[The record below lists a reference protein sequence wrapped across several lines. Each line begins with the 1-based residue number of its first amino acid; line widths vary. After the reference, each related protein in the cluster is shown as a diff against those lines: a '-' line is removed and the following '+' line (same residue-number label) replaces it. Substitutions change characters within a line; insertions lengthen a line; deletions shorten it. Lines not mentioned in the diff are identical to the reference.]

1 MKVIGRYTHSVN
13 GRDAITEKNL
23 IPTEGLN
30 HFLGVTL
37 GAVSKNTTWYLALF
51 EGNVSPAA
59 TWTGANFT
67 ANSTENTSETEGYSG
82 SNRLTWTP
90 GTAASG
96 TISNSSN
103 VASFTIATAS
113 SVVIYGA
120 ALLSA
125 QGRGAT
131 TGTLASAIRF
141 ASPRTLSNGDVLQL
155 TYEVQ
160 LTDS

>member
-1 MKVIGRYTHSVN
+1 MKAIGRYTHSVN
-13 GRDAITEKNL
+13 GLDPITEYNL
-23 IPTEGLN
+23 IPTEGLE
-30 HFLGVTL
+30 HFLDVTL
-37 GAVSKNTTWYLALF
+37 GGASQLTTWYLALF

-67 ANSTENTSETEGYSG
+67 ANATENTSETEGYSG

-90 GTAASG
+90 DAVASG
-96 TISNSSN
+96 KISNAGT
-103 VASFTIATAS
+103 VASFTFSTAS

-131 TGTLASAIRF
+131 SGVLASAIRF
-141 ASPRTLSNGDVLQL
+141 ASARTLNDGDVLQL
-155 TYEVQ
+155 TYEVE